1 MYNLDLFDDVTVSL
15 DDVELWLRCIPRF
28 DDTNRANHVRDYI
41 VNYDVVNKIKE
52 AKRDKSFYSLKSKVE
67 IDLENLSRAIEP
79 MARSKFK
86 SCAFLP
92 RSMIRHSQ
100 AA

>member
-28 DDTNRANHVRDYI
+28 DDTTRASHVRDYI
-41 VNYDVVNKIKE
+41 VNYDVVNKITV
-52 AKRDKSFYSLKSKVE
+52 AKLDKSFYSLKSQYD
-67 IDLENLSRAIEP
+67 IDLENLSRAILP
-79 MARSKFK
+79 MARCKLK
-86 SCAFLP
+86 PCAFLP
-92 RSMIRHSQ
+92 RSMIRHSK